1 MLASHLD
8 QGAVLRDT
16 GRQAVHKPEK
26 WTLLERQFPAINCLP
41 PCALPPSTPKG
52 RPGGPS
58 SEGPLTTIA
67 APQRPETGRRN
78 ERMVAQSGVSG
89 GRCCGVTVRQ
99 RSLACVG
106 QGPARGGPQPSTARL
121 LGATAVVLWSAYALL
136 AVPICSSFVVL
147 RSPWQCLTP
156 SGRIGARRHAAVSVR
171 PGRSILQRLLEC
183 RRGGVRSHAHVDV
196 CLNLSGENW
205 QGPEE
210 SDTAADP
217 DEQEGVHVDCSRG
230 SSSCRTKEGLGAGA
244 DADTPGALGEQFDVR
259 CADASPTATTHMARG
274 ARRATGGQG
283 VQRQDAFGP
292 SGNLGQSAKDG
303 NTLARGDQSRTRPSR
318 VARGGWKVQRRGRGW
333 KAGGKAGGDRHDV
346 VEVVAGEMMADAR
359 NVEVVGR
366 VLERVQLTSAQYN
379 ALILHL
385 GRQRQTRL
393 ASETLRVMRG
403 DGARVPVGVRHY
415 NALIRAFDRAR
426 DWSNAMGCLELMRQD
441 GLTPDIV
448 SYNTVISAL
457 RRAPKLDYMPKILDL
472 MADMAQRGC
481 RPDAV
486 SYNTALAGC
495 HAAAD
500 WDTAMHVLDLM
511 EEARVPADV
520 VTYATLISLCERCG
534 QLAHA
539 ATFRQQMLD
548 AGVLPNVYVFNALL
562 SVVRSEIQ
570 QAGGYRQK
578 EALVAKSFG
587 IVDIDMPS
595 FGLKPDLVTINSLL
609 GVLMEAGKWQR
620 CVEMLAEMTE
630 RWALVPDVITYS
642 TIISACNRARQ
653 WALVSDVSAQMQAA
667 GVASNLITYN
677 ALISAAA
684 RQGDAGRAFALR
696 DEMVAQGLVPN
707 VVTYSALIAA
717 CQHGDRCV
725 FAIMSC
731 CVRVSLIMTQHMPH
745 TSHHWDASYIIRT
758 CD

>member
-1 MLASHLD
+1 MLASQLD
-8 QGAVLRDT
+8 QGRCSDT
-16 GRQAVHKPEK
+16 GRQGGER
-26 WTLLERQFPAINCLP
+26 LERIAVFPAI
-41 PCALPPSTPKG
+41 AIKG
-52 RPGGPS
+52 GRGGPS
-58 SEGPLTTIA
+58 GEGQMMTTA
-67 APQRPETGRRN
+67 APQRPETWRRN
-78 ERMVAQSGVSG
+78 ERMVTQCGVSR

-99 RSLACVG
+99 RPLACVG
-106 QGPARGGPQPSTARL
+106 QGPARGGPEPSTARL

-136 AVPICSSFVVL
+136 AVPTCSSFVVL

-156 SGRIGARRHAAVSVR
+156 SGRIDARRHAAVSVR
-171 PGRSILQRLLEC
+171 PGRGMPLLQRLLEC
-183 RRGGVRSHAHVDV
+183 RRGGVRSHAHIDV
-196 CLNLSGENW
+196 CLSLSGENW
-205 QGPEE
+205 QGQEG
-210 SDTAADP
+210 SDTAENP
-217 DEQEGVHVDCSRG
+217 DKQEGVHTDCVNCSWG
-230 SSSCRTKEGLGAGA
+230 TSSSRTKEGLGAGA
-244 DADTPGALGEQFDVR
+244 DGDTPVALGEQFDVR
-259 CADASPTATTHMARG
+259 YADASPTATTNMAQG
-274 ARRATGGQG
+274 ARRATEGQG
-283 VQRQDAFGP
+283 VLRRDAFRP

-303 NTLARGDQSRTRPSR
+303 NTLARGDQRRTRPSR

-385 GRQRQTRL
+385 GRLRQTRL

-403 DGARVPVGVRHY
+403 DGGRVPVGVRHY

-534 QLAHA
+534 QLADA

-653 WALVSDVSAQMQAA
+653 WALVSEVSAQMQAA

-684 RQGDAGRAFALR
+684 RQGEAGRAFALR

-745 TSHHWDASYIIRT
+745 ISHHWDASHIIRT